1 MCGDHPCCE
10 IGVVF
15 CSCLQICGNLYLQE
29 KLNMIVTIG
38 GIPVYDAVITDDE
51 TGMFKISLVDDPAV
65 MSNFQ
70 AFDATR
76 KMQLYAIQ
84 DEEKRLVRGCIMR
97 ADFPIYRRDERM
109 GEYYIIYKADTIRQM
124 AEKYLAESRQNDVN
138 AMHQGEDLPDIYM
151 VQYFIKGDGIQVDG
165 FDECADGSLF
175 GEFHVTNDDVWAEI
189 KAGTYKGFSLEG
201 VFDLVPE
208 QDRDEIQEIVDILDG
223 KFKKFHNQNDM
234 SKLSRLK
241 EILAAK
247 LQEAEQK
254 FGNVTTDKGVLSWDG
269 DDDLKEGDSVYVMD
283 SEGNRTPAADGDYKT
298 DDNKVIV
305 VVDGKVSE
313 IKDAEAEVS
322 TEESKFIET
331 DKGKLEWD
339 NEEEDLKEGDAV
351 YVRDEEGNRVPAPD
365 GDYTTGDGKV
375 IKVSDGKV
383 TEIVDDKAE
392 VADQDL
398 KARRKS
404 RFEKIR
410 QAFVESFEEKMRLIT
425 EAIASVI
432 GDDKEFYLVDAGE
445 DFGVVDVFDFETY
458 EDHYFRYSI
467 TWNEDGTATAS
478 DPQEVKRMFVP
489 IDMESPFAKSNE
501 EEMNSLKAENAS
513 LKAEIAKLKKTP
525 AGKPAHEEVKEQQQM
540 SKTGNKG
547 LDRLSRIM
555 SAK

>member
-1 MCGDHPCCE
+1 
-10 IGVVF
+10 
-15 CSCLQICGNLYLQE
+15 
-29 KLNMIVTIG
+29 MIVTIG
-38 GIPVYDAVITDDE
+38 GIPVYQAVISDEE

-70 AFDATR
+70 AFDADR
-76 KMQLYAIQ
+76 RPLLYAIQ
-84 DEEKRLVRGCIMR
+84 DEEKRLIRGCIMR
-97 ADFPIYRRDERM
+97 ANFPIYRRDSRM
-109 GEYYIIYKADTIRQM
+109 GEYYVIYKADEIRKM
-124 AEKYLAESRQNDVN
+124 AEKYLLEGRQNDVN
-138 AMHQGEDLPDIYM
+138 LMHQDGSDVDDVQM

-175 GEFHVTNDDVWAEI
+175 GEFHVVNDDIWEEI

-208 QDRDEIQEIVDILDG
+208 QDKDEIQEIVDLLDG
-223 KFKKFHNQNDM
+223 AFRNFHKNNDM

-247 LQEAEQK
+247 LQEVEK

-269 DDDLKEGDSVYVMD
+269 DDDLKAGDSVYVED

-298 DDNKVIV
+298 EDNKVIV
-305 VVDGKVSE
+305 VVEGKVSE
-313 IKDAEAEVS
+313 IKDAEAEVDS
-322 TEESKFIET
+322 EFIET

-339 NEEEDLKEGDAV
+339 NEEEDLKAGDAV

-365 GDYTTGDGKV
+365 GDYTTEDGKV

-398 KARRKS
+398 KARKKS
-404 RFEKIR
+404 RFAKIKEAFEESYAEKEQKIR
-410 QAFVESFEEKMRLIT
+410 EAIYAFRNDDAWWWLADAGDDYAVIDLMDEETFEEKYI
-425 EAIASVI
+425 
-432 GDDKEFYLVDAGE
+432 
-445 DFGVVDVFDFETY
+445 
-458 EDHYFRYSI
+458 RYSI
-467 TWNEDGTATAS
+467 KWNEDGSAEAS
-478 DPQEVKRMFVP
+478 DPQEVKLMFVP
-489 IDMESPFAKSNE
+489 VDMESPFAKGNE
-501 EEMNSLKAENAS
+501 EEMAALKAENAS
-513 LKAEIAKLKKTP
+513 LKKEVAKLKKTP
-525 AGKPAHEEVKEQQQM
+525 AAKPAHEEVKQEEKM